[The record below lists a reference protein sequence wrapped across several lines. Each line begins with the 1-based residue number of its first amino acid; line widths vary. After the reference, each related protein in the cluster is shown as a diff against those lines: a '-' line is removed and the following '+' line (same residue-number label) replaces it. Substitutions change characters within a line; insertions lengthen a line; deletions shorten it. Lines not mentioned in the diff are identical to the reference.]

1 MIHLSY
7 CVSIVFVHET
17 YVLSFRFC
25 RKSGL
30 LSSFAIFVAQFSVHC
45 SFEAVPRADV
55 ENAPFTSIYYVE
67 ESTFF
72 TPHNMNMFLFTV
84 ILFTVYS
91 LRMFTLCTR
100 QPRSALRPLQ
110 LELRQLWCA
119 KDGNLWIE
127 REFRLAALLLSSNFH
142 RHGSFISWCY
152 EVTTSIFDAEEARNL
167 THLERRISNM
177 PEGMD
182 TV

>member
-72 TPHNMNMFLFTV
+72 TPHNMDMFLFTV

-110 LELRQLWCA
+110 LELR
-119 KDGNLWIE
+119 
-127 REFRLAALLLSSNFH
+127 
-142 RHGSFISWCY
+142 
-152 EVTTSIFDAEEARNL
+152 
-167 THLERRISNM
+167 
-177 PEGMD
+177 
-182 TV
+182 